1 MTSADFEVL
10 TALLLKIQVFC
21 DVYGVFI
28 YKFRKSETLL
38 GLLDPK
44 YRATIFSSKL
54 CNYFTSRHGVTFQKA
69 RILRMPAVRRSNII
83 TLRLF
88 YHRY

>member
-1 MTSADFEVL
+1 M
-10 TALLLKIQVFC
+10 QVFC

-44 YRATIFSSKL
+44 YGATNFS
-54 CNYFTSRHGVTFQKA
+54 
-69 RILRMPAVRRSNII
+69 
-83 TLRLF
+83 
-88 YHRY
+88 